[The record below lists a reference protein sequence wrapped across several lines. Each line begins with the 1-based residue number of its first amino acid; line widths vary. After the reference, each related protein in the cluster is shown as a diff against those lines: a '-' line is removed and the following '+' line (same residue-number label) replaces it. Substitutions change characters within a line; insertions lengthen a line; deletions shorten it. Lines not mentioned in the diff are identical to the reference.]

1 MLDTILFILEWLRN
15 ILLGIAV
22 YFGVCSTKEL
32 FKLNAVDKKEK
43 NGAKEKDGKEGEDNK
58 EEKTDKD
65 MLEIKRFVFAAL
77 TIAVAFLAI
86 GFIIENFYG
95 LLDPGFKPAS
105 VIMFSISY
113 LLGIIAFSYFW
124 YRSAKFHKLR
134 VIDSLFFSGVF
145 AAILLWIYY
154 LFRASIINSAG
165 SLSLLGKIVYLV
177 HPFAVSLI
185 FLLTLIIH
193 PAHKANVI
201 RTPLW
206 YLSSGVFAYFL
217 GYMVMIYAFI
227 RSAPRLIAI
236 LYTVLFLLSAM
247 YFALGFFAA
256 SKKFGQSNQKSD

>member
-32 FKLNAVDKKEK
+32 FKLNADTKKGK
-43 NGAKEKDGKEGEDNK
+43 DGAKEKDSKKEKAGKGILD
-58 EEKTDKD
+58 
-65 MLEIKRFVFAAL
+65 IKRFVFAAL
-77 TIAVAFLAI
+77 TLTVAFLAL

-95 LLDPGFKPAS
+95 LLDPGFKALS
-105 VIMFSISY
+105 VILFSISY

-124 YRSAKFHKLR
+124 HHSAKFHKLQ

-165 SLSLLGKIVYLV
+165 SLSLLGKIVYLI

-236 LYTVLFLLSAM
+236 LYTMLFLLSAM
-247 YFALGFFAA
+247 YFALGFYAA
-256 SKKFGQSNQKSD
+256 SKKFGK